1 MTPEWN
7 PDMEELN
14 KRRVERHLRRQ
25 KMNAQKRRK
34 KQFAM
39 IGVCLLLV
47 AVGMGVFFLLRMGE
61 DSEPEPQLSVQS
73 DGSVKDA
80 DATVIHLVAA
90 GDVNVTDAIVASGGP
105 EYDYKNTFLDV
116 AHLLAEGDITV
127 VNFEGNLCG
136 GPYGT
141 TSGSAPQSL
150 AEMLQKCGVDLMQL
164 ANSYSINQGISGL
177 QATIQSV
184 KDAGMEPLGVYGDER
199 SYRSGKGYTIKEVEG
214 VKIAFVA
221 FTKGMNGMTLPQGSE
236 NCVNLLYTDYDS
248 TYRSINRK
256 TIHAV
261 MDAVE
266 KESPDLTVAML
277 HWGSEYNDNVSKS
290 QEDIV
295 ALLQERGVDA
305 VIGTHPH
312 FVHKMTYDPETGN
325 FVAYSLGDLIS
336 NADRAGTEY
345 SVILNLE
352 ITKTDENTKITG
364 FSYTPIFTVAER
376 GSTLRTVRVAESMT
390 AYDLS
395 HISRVNLTTYD
406 AMAYALERI
415 EARVKGE

>member
-47 AVGMGVFFLLRMGE
+47 AVGLGVFFLLRMGE
-61 DSEPEPQLSVQS
+61 DKEPEPQLSVQS
-73 DGSVKDA
+73 DGSVKDE
-80 DATVIHLVAA
+80 DDTVIHLVAA

-141 TSGSAPQSL
+141 ISGSAPQSL
-150 AEMLQKCGVDLMQL
+150 AEMLQKCGVDLLQL

-256 TIHAV
+256 AINAV

-277 HWGSEYNDNVSKS
+277 HWGSEYNDNISKS

-352 ITKTDENTKITG
+352 ITKTGDNTKITG

-376 GSTLRTVRVAESMT
+376 GRTLRTVRVAESMT

-395 HISRVNLTTYD
+395 HISRVELPTYD
-406 AMAYALERI
+406 AMAYALGRV

>member
-136 GPYGT
+136 APYGT

-199 SYRSGKGYTIKEVEG
+199 SYRSGKGYTVKEVEG

-248 TYRSINRK
+248 TYRNINRK
-256 TIHAV
+256 TINAV

-277 HWGSEYNDNVSKS
+277 HWGSEYNDNISKS

-295 ALLQERGVDA
+295 AFLQERGVDA

-352 ITKTDENTKITG
+352 ITKTGGNTKITG

-376 GSTLRTVRVAESMT
+376 GSALRTVRVAESMM
-390 AYDLS
+390 AYDLN

>member
-34 KQFAM
+34 KQFVM

-80 DATVIHLVAA
+80 DDTVIHLVAA

-136 GPYGT
+136 APYGT
-141 TSGSAPQSL
+141 ASGSAPQSL

-199 SYRSGKGYTIKEVEG
+199 SYRSGKGYTVKEVEG

-248 TYRSINRK
+248 TYRNINRK
-256 TIHAV
+256 TINAV

-277 HWGSEYNDNVSKS
+277 HWGSEYNDNISKS

-295 ALLQERGVDA
+295 AFLQERGVDA

-352 ITKTDENTKITG
+352 ITKTGGNTKITG

-376 GSTLRTVRVAESMT
+376 GSALRTVRVAESMM
-390 AYDLS
+390 AYDLN

>member
-39 IGVCLLLV
+39 IGACLLLV

-61 DSEPEPQLSVQS
+61 DREPEPQLSVQS
-73 DGSVKDA
+73 DGSVKDE
-80 DATVIHLVAA
+80 DDTVIHLVAA

-141 TSGSAPQSL
+141 ISGSAPQSL
-150 AEMLQKCGVDLMQL
+150 AEMLQKCGVDLLQL

-256 TIHAV
+256 TINAV

-277 HWGSEYNDNVSKS
+277 HWGSEYNDNISQS

-295 ALLQERGVDA
+295 ALLQERGVNA

-352 ITKTDENTKITG
+352 ITKTGDNTKITG

-376 GSTLRTVRVAESMT
+376 GRTLRTVRVAESMT

-395 HISRVNLTTYD
+395 HISRVELSTYD
-406 AMAYALERI
+406 AMDYALGRI

>member
-248 TYRSINRK
+248 TYRNINRK
-256 TIHAV
+256 SIHAV

>member
-1 MTPEWN
+1 MAPEWN

-25 KMNAQKRRK
+25 KVNAQKRRK

-39 IGVCLLLV
+39 IGMCLLLV
-47 AVGMGVFFLLRMGE
+47 AIGMGVFFLLRMGE

-73 DGSVKDA
+73 DGSVKDE
-80 DATVIHLVAA
+80 DDTVIHLVAA

-141 TSGSAPQSL
+141 ISGSAPQSL

-248 TYRSINRK
+248 TYRNINRK
-256 TIHAV
+256 SIHAV

-277 HWGSEYNDNVSKS
+277 HWGSEYNDNVSQS

-336 NADRAGTEY
+336 DAARAGTEY

-352 ITKTDENTKITG
+352 ITKTGDSTKITG

-395 HISRVNLTTYD
+395 HINRVQLTTYD
-406 AMAYALERI
+406 AMDYALGRI

>member
-80 DATVIHLVAA
+80 DDTVIHLVAA

-136 GPYGT
+136 APYGT
-141 TSGSAPQSL
+141 ASGSAPQSL

-248 TYRSINRK
+248 TYRNINRK
-256 TIHAV
+256 TINAV

-277 HWGSEYNDNVSKS
+277 HWGSEYNDNISKS

-295 ALLQERGVDA
+295 AFLQERGVDA

-352 ITKTDENTKITG
+352 ITKTGGNTKITG

-376 GSTLRTVRVAESMT
+376 GSALRTVRVAESMM
-390 AYDLS
+390 AYDLN